1 MVQILPDQI
10 IYDDGTSHTGSE
22 IDQVYASPLT
32 SLEYIDTAPAG
43 ILLNPGLKITNGGVY
58 IPTKSYAITSRM
70 DTIFSSTVFT
80 ASGSWVVP
88 AGVTRVYAIVVGG
101 GGGGGAVSTTP
112 VLSDGSGGVTSG
124 QDIGGAGGLAFGMV
138 SVTPGASITVTVGA
152 GGTGS
157 DTVAA
162 GGAGGTSLFSTLSAT
177 GGGGISA
184 GTGADGVGSGGTS
197 NGDVNGTRWLAILL
211 TGEDF
216 GYPIFDEIYNITTID
231 DIVDQTYTVNT
242 NGVPTPLAWTTAS
255 AYRPGCGGRSETTAT
270 GANACGGVQGAV
282 ILFY

>member
-32 SLEYIDTAPAG
+32 SLEYIDTDPAG
-43 ILLNPGLKITNGGVY
+43 ILVNPGLKINNGGIH
-58 IPTKSYAITSRM
+58 IPTKNYAITSRN
-70 DTIFSSTVFT
+70 DTIFASDVFT
-80 ASGSWVVP
+80 ESGSWVVP
-88 AGVTRVYAIVVGG
+88 AGVTRAYVIVVGG

-112 VLSDGSGGVTSG
+112 VLADGSGGVTTG

-138 SVTPGASITVTVGA
+138 AVTPGASITVTVGA

-162 GGAGGTSLFSTLSAT
+162 GGNGGTSSFSTISAT
-177 GGGGISA
+177 GGQGIGA

-197 NGDVNGTRWLAILL
+197 NGDVNGTRWVAIL

-255 AYRPGCGGRSETTAT
+255 AFRPGCGGRSETVES
-270 GANACGGVQGAV
+270 GSNACGGVQGAV